1 MLAVH
6 ALNDLYSEINVP
18 DTDITR
24 AWSVFQAA
32 YGELIANFWLNRNMV
47 NPSKT
52 PTIGKDQCIVFLHML
67 NGRHEGYRIPR
78 SVPPSLRSSFEQN
91 QINYNIESVNLPPQR
106 ASGPDRNTISGKK
119 AAFGEAYITRL
130 GVGGSAGFTH
140 SGRLALFLG
149 KS

>member
-1 MLAVH
+1 MA
-6 ALNDLYSEINVP
+6 
-18 DTDITR
+18 
-24 AWSVFQAA
+24 
-32 YGELIANFWLNRNMV
+32 
-47 NPSKT
+47 
-52 PTIGKDQCIVFLHML
+52 FLHML

-130 GVGGSAGFTH
+130 GVGGSSSFTH
-140 SGRLALFLG
+140 SGQFALLIG